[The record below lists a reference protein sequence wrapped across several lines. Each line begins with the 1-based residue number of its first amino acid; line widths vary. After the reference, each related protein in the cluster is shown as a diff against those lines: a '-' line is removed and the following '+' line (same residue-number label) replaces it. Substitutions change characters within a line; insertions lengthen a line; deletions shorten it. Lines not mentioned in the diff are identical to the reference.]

1 MEKLMNEFEQKEA
14 EIVFEWKDT
23 ETNAKG
29 WIVINSLRGGA
40 AAGGTRMRVGVTRNE
55 VLSLAKTMEVK
66 FAVAGP
72 DIGGGKSGIDF
83 DPKDPR
89 KKDVLKRWYKAA
101 KPILKSYYGT
111 GGDMNVDEVEEV
123 IPFCKNEGILFPLEG
138 IINGHFKLEGKE
150 KDKIIDQ
157 LSSGVPLKVTS
168 AKLAPKGSK
177 IYTVGD
183 LITGFGVCESVVHY
197 YNIYGGA
204 IKDKRVII
212 QGWGNVAA
220 TAAYYLAQEGAIIV
234 GIIDKNGGLINQ
246 DGFSFDK
253 VCELLE
259 NRSANFLED
268 ENIKSFEEIN
278 DSIWGIGAEIFIPAA
293 ASRLITSNNMKDMI
307 KGNLEVISCGANV
320 PFADKEIFF
329 GPIAKKADKQVSIIP
344 DFISNCGMAR
354 TFSYLMEQN
363 IEMTDFAIF
372 ESVSKT
378 IYDALQESY
387 KANNSKKQI
396 ARTAFE
402 IALKKLSQ

>member
-150 KDKIIDQ
+150 KEKIINQ

-168 AKLAPKGSK
+168 PKLAPKGSK

-183 LITGFGVCESVVHY
+183 LITGYGVCESVVHY
-197 YNIYGGA
+197 YNIYGGT

-234 GIIDKNGGLINQ
+234 GIIDKNGGLINK
-246 DGFSFDK
+246 DGFSFNK

-268 ENIKSFEEIN
+268 KNIKGKL
-278 DSIWGIGAEIFIPAA
+278 D
-293 ASRLITSNNMKDMI
+293 
-307 KGNLEVISCGANV
+307 V
-320 PFADKEIFF
+320 
-329 GPIAKKADKQVSIIP
+329 
-344 DFISNCGMAR
+344 
-354 TFSYLMEQN
+354 
-363 IEMTDFAIF
+363 
-372 ESVSKT
+372 
-378 IYDALQESY
+378 ALQLAVIQINGKAKGEIKEKEKEVFKRTKINFKGDFEPPVSY
-387 KANNSKKQI
+387 EFS
-396 ARTAFE
+396 E
-402 IALKKLSQ
+402 IVDYMTKLNQMLKEDN

>member
-1 MEKLMNEFEQKEA
+1 MNEFEQKEA

-150 KDKIIDQ
+150 KDNINTISID
-157 LSSGVPLKVTS
+157 G
-168 AKLAPKGSK
+168 
-177 IYTVGD
+177 
-183 LITGFGVCESVVHY
+183 
-197 YNIYGGA
+197 
-204 IKDKRVII
+204 
-212 QGWGNVAA
+212 
-220 TAAYYLAQEGAIIV
+220 
-234 GIIDKNGGLINQ
+234 
-246 DGFSFDK
+246 
-253 VCELLE
+253 
-259 NRSANFLED
+259 
-268 ENIKSFEEIN
+268 
-278 DSIWGIGAEIFIPAA
+278 
-293 ASRLITSNNMKDMI
+293 
-307 KGNLEVISCGANV
+307 
-320 PFADKEIFF
+320 
-329 GPIAKKADKQVSIIP
+329 KQS
-344 DFISNCGMAR
+344 
-354 TFSYLMEQN
+354 T
-363 IEMTDFAIF
+363 
-372 ESVSKT
+372 T
-378 IYDALQESY
+378 IY
-387 KANNSKKQI
+387 
-396 ARTAFE
+396 R
-402 IALKKLSQ
+402 